1 MLGRW
6 FSVAFVDQFAVVLLR
21 DVSPMISGQD
31 PKGSKLKKAAKQKD
45 RLDMGLTT
53 LHRRAV
59 DLDRAGVGLHGTEG
73 DLHQRRFAGAVLA
86 EHGVDFAGLQGE
98 RDVVVGHHRRVALG
112 DVRQAQSRDAHDDS
126 GQ

>member
-59 DLDRAGVGLHGTEG
+59 DFGRQEKLNFFQKARLSKRLQDGLIGAGQSAE
-73 DLHQRRFAGAVLA
+73 FAK
-86 EHGVDFAGLQGE
+86 DFA
-98 RDVVVGHHRRVALG
+98 VRVIADL
-112 DVRQAQSRDAHDDS
+112 R
-126 GQ
+126 